1 MLCLVDV
8 PSALDY
14 GKKDKPAK
22 FSVVGRTHLTQARE
36 DKNFVH
42 CKGGDRPQNT
52 STTLSPSR
60 GAPFVGQTLSCW
72 PCISSARR
80 GAAGQLCGEAGGR
93 VPGEGDPSFDQ
104 ALVPFCCSGSSA
116 RGSEGGETNQGKGQ
130 SWAVPTAGR
139 SWQSREVGPFPD
151 SAIPPAPPTA
161 ALLYLL
167 VRSGQ
172 ESSCTASLLP

>member
-1 MLCLVDV
+1 M
-8 PSALDY
+8 ST
-14 GKKDKPAK
+14 
-22 FSVVGRTHLTQARE
+22 GREVTDPKTH
-36 DKNFVH
+36 
-42 CKGGDRPQNT
+42 PPP
-52 STTLSPSR
+52 LSPSR

-80 GAAGQLCGEAGGR
+80 GAAGQLCGEAGGG

-104 ALVPFCCSGSSA
+104 ALVQFCCSGSSA

-172 ESSCTASLLP
+172 ESSCTASLLHCLPPALKPERGQKLPGAEPRRDSSGGCHFGKVWGGLG